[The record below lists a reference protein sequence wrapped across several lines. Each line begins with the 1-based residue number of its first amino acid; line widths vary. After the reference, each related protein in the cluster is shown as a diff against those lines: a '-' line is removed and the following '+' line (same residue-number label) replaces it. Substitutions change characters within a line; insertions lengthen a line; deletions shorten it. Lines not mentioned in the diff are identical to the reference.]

1 MGYLRRGEEVLDR
14 LRRIGKS
21 FESIK
26 KKERIGE
33 DEIDVK
39 RSWKAKRR
47 CGKVWGSKK
56 VLDKLERIRIGLE
69 RQR

>member
-47 CGKVWGSKK
+47 CGKVWG
-56 VLDKLERIRIGLE
+56 I
-69 RQR
+69 